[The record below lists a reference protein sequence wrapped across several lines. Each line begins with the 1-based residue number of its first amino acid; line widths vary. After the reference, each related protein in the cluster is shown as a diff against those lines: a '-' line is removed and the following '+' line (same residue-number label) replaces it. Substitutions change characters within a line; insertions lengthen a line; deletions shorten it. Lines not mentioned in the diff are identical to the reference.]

1 MARLYID
8 KNDIASRTA
17 WFYVLMTKAQVEIF
31 EFNKENDE
39 MFFDN
44 PLQIRPL
51 LVDGNVRVWGSQAV
65 ILYVAEKFTNFEGF
79 GATLQTRL
87 KNESILYWASGSL
100 YRSVVTE
107 FVAPQLYA
115 EEALLGDGKAAQL
128 EFGEMATREQLDSLE
143 MKYFMKTKFISG
155 ESPDF
160 IDFYVGIYLSVIDKV
175 EFDLSKWPK
184 TCKWYNEIKQRTNEM
199 IKTFQEQETFK
210 QG

>member
-87 KNESILYWASGSL
+87 KNESILYWANPSL
-100 YRSVVTE
+100 LS
-107 FVAPQLYA
+107 
-115 EEALLGDGKAAQL
+115 LLHHN
-128 EFGEMATREQLDSLE
+128 
-143 MKYFMKTKFISG
+143 FMLKKLF
-155 ESPDF
+155 
-160 IDFYVGIYLSVIDKV
+160 
-175 EFDLSKWPK
+175 
-184 TCKWYNEIKQRTNEM
+184 
-199 IKTFQEQETFK
+199 
-210 QG
+210 